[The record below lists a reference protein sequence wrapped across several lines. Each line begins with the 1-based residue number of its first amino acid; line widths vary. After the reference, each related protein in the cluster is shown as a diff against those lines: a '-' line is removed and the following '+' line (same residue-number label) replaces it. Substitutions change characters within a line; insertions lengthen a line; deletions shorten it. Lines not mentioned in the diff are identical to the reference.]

1 MTFFFFFFFLKKHLT
16 LRSLATHSCKEN
28 QALGGLSWPVGR

>member
-1 MTFFFFFFFLKKHLT
+1 MTFFFLFFFKEAFDA
-16 LRSLATHSCKEN
+16 SLFKEN